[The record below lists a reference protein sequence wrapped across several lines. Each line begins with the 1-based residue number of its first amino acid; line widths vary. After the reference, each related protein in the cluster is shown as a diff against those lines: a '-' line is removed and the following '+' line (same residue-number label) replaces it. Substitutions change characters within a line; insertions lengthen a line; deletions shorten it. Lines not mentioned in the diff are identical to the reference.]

1 VPLYFLNGEDVKMK
15 TLNEW
20 FLQGMTQNEYIAS
33 MKRNKEEM
41 IGVYNE
47 YQLEDSYK
55 ASLQELQPA
64 GLRALIIT
72 ADWCGD
78 AMVNLPIFM
87 KIANEALI
95 DSRYFIRDENLEL
108 MDKYLTNG
116 KSRSIPIIVLID
128 KDGNEV
134 VRWGPRA
141 PEAQKLADELFGS
154 LPPKGTPEFEEA
166 FKKAIP
172 NFQQNLTKN
181 KELWA
186 AIARDLVHTIK
197 AQSVC

>member
-41 IGVYNE
+41 LGVYNE

>member
-186 AIARDLVHTIK
+186 AIARNLVHTIK